1 MGYDTIDKAQRSQ
14 TVGPVTINR
23 DSADSIHLGV
33 YLDDPQGAGADLTA
47 EQCKRVAEALLTVSD
62 TSLAPAQIEYQ
73 PFPEELARRV
83 QEASGI
89 IYIPGSLNGGPYWL
103 AKNCDI
109 SPITAGRYF
118 KGTAIPTPYIAR
130 KLTLRLKWPWND
142 LVASILESKVGAT
155 IRNIRRKYHT

>member
-33 YLDDPQGAGADLTA
+33 YMDSPLGAGADITA
-47 EQCKRVAEALLTVSD
+47 EQCREVAEALLTVSD

-89 IYIPGSLNGGPYWL
+89 IYIPGSHNGGPHWL
-103 AKNCDI
+103 AKQCEI
-109 SPITAGRYF
+109 SEMTAGRYF
-118 KGTAIPTPYIAR
+118 KGQSVPTPYITR
-130 KLTLRLKWPWND
+130 KLTLLLNWPWND
-142 LVASILESKVGAT
+142 LVASIIESKVGTT